1 MIKKILCSIL
11 MTLLHAT
18 NVFASNVS
26 AEITVYNNT
35 AKIILSGIDKNIH
48 ALQIDL
54 IDKNANTNIIFAPI
68 DSFSYNKVLEKQQ
81 NGQTV
86 ISIVLDNKNK
96 PLTTNGTLNVGIL
109 SFTGKPNLSET
120 LQIELVDLNESL
132 EGKKATVVANIN
144 IEDSGD
150 SGDNGNNGSGSG
162 NGNNG
167 GGVEIG
173 STTTSTTTTT
183 TTEPTTETTTQ
194 NVGEKDQNKPTLVT
208 NPDGSIN
215 IDAMYPVIKEVEFK
229 DTANHWANE
238 PIKYLADRGII
249 NGTGEGTF
257 EPNDKIT
264 RAQFITLLAKMDNIN
279 IDKYKTTSFK
289 DVPEDAWFNP
299 YVDWATE
306 AGITS
311 GIGDGNF
318 APNSNITREQMAVM
332 IERFCQYKNFK
343 LESNK
348 QPVTFSDDNNISSY
362 AKDAVAK
369 VQQAGIIN
377 GRTDG
382 SFAPK
387 ANATRAESAQMIYTM
402 LTIQ

>member
-215 IDAMYPVIKEVEFK
+215 I
-229 DTANHWANE
+229 
-238 PIKYLADRGII
+238 
-249 NGTGEGTF
+249 
-257 EPNDKIT
+257 
-264 RAQFITLLAKMDNIN
+264 
-279 IDKYKTTSFK
+279 
-289 DVPEDAWFNP
+289 
-299 YVDWATE
+299 
-306 AGITS
+306 
-311 GIGDGNF
+311 
-318 APNSNITREQMAVM
+318 
-332 IERFCQYKNFK
+332 
-343 LESNK
+343 
-348 QPVTFSDDNNISSY
+348 
-362 AKDAVAK
+362 
-369 VQQAGIIN
+369 
-377 GRTDG
+377 
-382 SFAPK
+382 
-387 ANATRAESAQMIYTM
+387 
-402 LTIQ
+402 